1 MIRTLR
7 DWTCSIVFAIVFG
20 LSMVLWD
27 VALRVSSMIS
37 NRAQS
42 YVAGALQVWLLWILR
57 ICNIRLIVER
67 STLVKPHTSY
77 IVVANH
83 QSMFDM
89 PIYGSL
95 FFSNFPKYIAKVELA
110 KWIPSVSFHLRRGGH
125 AIIDRKDRESAVK
138 AIDKLGYEVI
148 ENGCSAVIFP
158 EGTRAR
164 KGALGPFKPAGMVAL
179 LKQARHTA
187 IVPAC
192 VDGSWRL
199 MDKNML
205 PLPFGLVL
213 RAWIGDPIERRDDE
227 DPYELVA
234 RVEHMIQDAMARIR
248 GGEAKGVDAPADGAA
263 GADGATDTAGN
274 GVHRPVDEVSSPRP
288 SV

>member
-7 DWTCSIVFAIVFG
+7 DWTCSLVFAVVFG

-27 VALRVSSMIS
+27 VALRVSCLFG

-42 YVAGALQVWLLWILR
+42 YVAGALQIWLLWTLR
-57 ICNIRLIVER
+57 ICNIRLLVDR
-67 STLVKPHTSY
+67 SPLVKPHTSY
-77 IVVANH
+77 IIVANH

-95 FFSNFPKYIAKVELA
+95 FFSNFPKYIAKVELS
-110 KWIPSVSFHLRRGGH
+110 KWLPSVSFHLRHGGH

-148 ENGCSAVIFP
+148 EHGFSAVIFP

-164 KGALGPFKPAGMVAL
+164 KGVLNRFKPAGMVAL
-179 LKQARHTA
+179 LQQARHTP
-187 IVPAC
+187 IVPVC
-192 VDGSWRL
+192 VEGSWRL

-205 PLPFGLVL
+205 PLPYGLVL

-234 RVEHMIQDAMARIR
+234 RVERQINEAMARIR
-248 GGEAKGVDAPADGAA
+248 GAEPATACAPANGVDANG
-263 GADGATDTAGN
+263 TASSASASA
-274 GVHRPVDEVSSPRP
+274 RAVDEARSPGP
-288 SV
+288 SA